1 MKENKNLERLF
12 QEKFKDFQE
21 QPPLESWDYIA
32 NNLNP
37 KQRKKKPFGLLFGS
51 IASVA
56 VLALVFAYPYFAD
69 NKDVNNKI
77 DTTENPTVLEEKT
90 NTLQAKEDLKVTT
103 DDVVEEATP
112 KVIKEKNTVVK
123 SATNTNIRESLVE
136 EKTAKTKSNLVSGA
150 ALSEATFSGL
160 KRSKATKS
168 KPKYK
173 RLQKPKTSNFI
184 TGPSI
189 VKSTSKLKNK
199 EEDSS
204 TNIENKAIKKEK
216 TNTNSIANEG
226 FGYSVLKAT
235 DKEKQHWV
243 NQQNK
248 LKTEGTFLLDKDS
261 TSTNLVLN
269 KEESLVLQQLEP
281 HKNVGKEAIE
291 KELKQKWAVSAI
303 IAPIVFNNTSNNSFL
318 DAQYNASSSISNTT
332 STGLGLQYKIN
343 NRWSISTAV
352 AQLDMSQHT
361 ENVLYRSQL
370 NQNFES
376 LPSVKREGFGT
387 IIDFYDP
394 ADAQKFTDIETLNK
408 VFTEGSLQQELRFVE
423 VPLEVNYLLLDKKF
437 KIDIIGGF
445 STFFLNQ
452 NNIYLQSNG
461 GQMRI
466 GEANNVNNTHFSSNI
481 GLGIRYRFFN
491 GFQANLQPMFKQQIN
506 TFNSNTGGKD
516 PSFLGFYT
524 GFSYLF

>member
-21 QPPLESWDYIA
+21 QPPLESWDYIV

-37 KQRKKKPFGLLFGS
+37 KQKKKKPFAFLFGS
-51 IASVA
+51 IAVVA
-56 VLALVFAYPYFAD
+56 VLALVFAYPYLAD
-69 NKDVNNKI
+69 DKDVSSKI
-77 DTTENPTVLEEKT
+77 ITTENSTALEEKT
-90 NTLQAKEDLKVTT
+90 NTLQAKEELKVTT
-103 DDVVEEATP
+103 DDVVEEPTP
-112 KVIKEKNTVVK
+112 KVNKEENTVVK
-123 SATNTNIRESLVE
+123 SATNTNIRESLVD

-173 RLQKPKTSNFI
+173 RLHKAKTSNFI

-235 DKEKQHWV
+235 EKEKQNWL

-248 LKTEGTFLLDKDS
+248 LKTESTFLLDKDS
-261 TSTNLVLN
+261 ISTNLVLN

-281 HKNVGKEAIE
+281 HKNVGKEANE
-291 KELKQKWAVSAI
+291 KELKSKWAVSAI
-303 IAPIVFNNTSNNSFL
+303 IAPIVFNNTTNNSFL
-318 DAQYNASSSISNTT
+318 DEQYNASSSVANTT

-343 NRWSISTAV
+343 NRWSVSSAV

-376 LPSVKREGFGT
+376 LPVVKRQGYGT
-387 IIDFYDP
+387 IIDFYSP
-394 ADAQKFTDIETLNK
+394 SDAVKYQDIASLNR

-437 KIDIIGGF
+437 KIDIVGGF
-445 STFFLNQ
+445 STFFLSQ
-452 NNIYLQSNG
+452 NNIYLQNNG
-461 GQMRI
+461 SQMRI
-466 GEANNVNNTHFSSNI
+466 GEANNINNTHFSSNI

-516 PSFLGFYT
+516 PSFFGFYT